1 MAVLNLSNGKAA
13 NLNRALDGIT
23 NPG

>member
-1 MAVLNLSNGKAA
+1 MAVLNLSNEKAA